1 MNPAPKTGAL
11 AHTARR
17 FQPPTLRGITM
28 PGTAER
34 HREKPRDRPEPVA
47 VLIGQLT
54 QGGSERQL
62 FMFLSHC
69 DRARWAPEVYV
80 SGELGFW
87 EEHIRSL
94 GIPVRLLT
102 GGRLAKMRQL
112 RAACAA
118 QGIRYF
124 FSWSSYTNP
133 FGLAL
138 LGMDIWRIGSFRNAL
153 FADLPAR
160 LRPAWAWASLSAISL
175 AVCNSRETY
184 NEIAL
189 RKAARP
195 KPVYIPNG
203 VELPAVDQIAVWRAT
218 WRARLGIGDD
228 VILVAGVGRLARQ
241 KRFDRFIQVIER
253 VREEVPVVAVVAG
266 EDFGC
271 RQDLERQVAQS
282 NLNEAV
288 RFIGAVPDARELIS
302 AADILLLS
310 SDHEGMPN
318 VVLEAMSASVPSVV
332 TRVNAVADLI
342 EHGETGF
349 IADHDADD
357 IARHVVRL
365 ATDCELRRHVG
376 ERARSAVMLRHG
388 SRAIAD
394 QLWALCDAR
403 GSGSIT
409 R

>member
-1 MNPAPKTGAL
+1 MTSNPWTRALEPPEPAPC
-11 AHTARR
+11 
-17 FQPPTLRGITM
+17 FQPPTLRDVAM
-28 PGTAER
+28 PSAADR
-34 HREKPRDRPEPVA
+34 QRESSDGRPEPVA
-47 VLIGQLT
+47 VLIGQLS

-69 DRARWAPEVYV
+69 DRTRWAPVVYV

-87 EEHIRSL
+87 DEHIRAL

-102 GGRLAKMRQL
+102 GSRLAKMRQL

-118 QGIRYF
+118 QGVRSF

-138 LGMDIWRIGSFRNAL
+138 HGMNVWCIGSFRNAL
-153 FADLPAR
+153 FADLPTR
-160 LRPAWAWASLSAISL
+160 FRPFWAWASLSAISL
-175 AVCNSRETY
+175 AVCNSKETY
-184 NEIAL
+184 DELAL

-203 VELPAVDQIAVWRAT
+203 VELPTTDQTARWRAM

-228 VILVAGVGRLARQ
+228 TVLVVGVGRLVQQ
-241 KRFDRFIQVIER
+241 KRFDRFIQVMER
-253 VREEVPVVAVVAG
+253 ARKEVPVAAVVAG
-266 EDFGC
+266 QDFGC
-271 RQDLERQVAQS
+271 LQDLERQIAQS
-282 NLNEAV
+282 NLNGVV

-318 VVLEAMSASVPSVV
+318 VVLEAMSASVPAVV
-332 TRVNAVADLI
+332 ARVNAVADLI
-342 EHGETGF
+342 EHGTTGF
-349 IADHDADD
+349 IADHDADEL
-357 IARHVVRL
+357 ARHVIRL
-365 ATDCELRRHVG
+365 AGDRELRRQIG

-388 SRAIAD
+388 SRAIAH
-394 QLWALCDAR
+394 QLWALCDVR
-403 GSGSIT
+403 NTGT
-409 R
+409 

>member
-1 MNPAPKTGAL
+1 MTSDPRIRALEPPASACL
-11 AHTARR
+11 
-17 FQPPTLRGITM
+17 FQPPPPLDIPIPDAADR
-28 PGTAER
+28 R
-34 HREKPRDRPEPVA
+34 RESSKGRPEPVA
-47 VLIGQLT
+47 VLIGQLS

-69 DRARWAPEVYV
+69 DRTRWAPVVYV

-102 GGRLAKMRQL
+102 GSRLAKMRQL

-118 QGIRYF
+118 EGVRHF

-138 LGMDIWRIGSFRNAL
+138 QGMGVWRIGSFRNAL

-160 LRPAWAWASLSAISL
+160 LRPFWAWASLSAISL
-175 AVCNSRETY
+175 AVCNSKETY
-184 NEIAL
+184 DEIAL
-189 RKAARP
+189 RKTAHP

-203 VELPAVDQIAVWRAT
+203 VEPPTIDQIAFWRAT
-218 WRARLGIGDD
+218 WRARLGIREDA
-228 VILVAGVGRLARQ
+228 VLVVGVGRLVQQ

-253 VREEVPVVAVVAG
+253 ARKEVPVQAVVAG
-266 EDFGC
+266 KDFGC
-271 RQDLERQVAQS
+271 LQDLERQIAQS
-282 NLNEAV
+282 NLSEAV

-318 VVLEAMSASVPSVV
+318 VVLEAMSASVPAVV

-342 EHGETGF
+342 EHGTTGF
-349 IADHDADD
+349 IADHDAEEL
-357 IARHVVRL
+357 ARHVVHL
-365 ATDCELRRHVG
+365 ARDCGLRREIG

-388 SRAIAD
+388 SRAIAQ

-403 GSGSIT
+403 NTGT
-409 R
+409 

>member
-1 MNPAPKTGAL
+1 MTSSPRTRALEPPAS
-11 AHTARR
+11 ARR
-17 FQPPTLRGITM
+17 FQTPTPPDITM
-28 PGTAER
+28 PGAADR
-34 HREKPRDRPEPVA
+34 HRDNSRGWPEPVA
-47 VLIGQLT
+47 VLIGQLS

-69 DRARWAPEVYV
+69 DRTRWAPVVYV

-87 EEHIRSL
+87 EEPIRAL

-102 GGRLAKMRQL
+102 GSRLAKMRQL

-118 QGIRYF
+118 QGARYF

-138 LGMDIWRIGSFRNAL
+138 QGMDVWRIGSFRNAL

-160 LRPAWAWASLSAISL
+160 FRPFWAWASLSAISL
-175 AVCNSRETY
+175 AVCNSKETFD
-184 NEIAL
+184 EIAL
-189 RKAARP
+189 RKAAHP

-203 VELPAVDQIAVWRAT
+203 VEPPTIDQIALWRAT
-218 WRARLGIGDD
+218 WRARLGIGDHT
-228 VILVAGVGRLARQ
+228 VLVVGVGRLVQQ

-253 VREEVPVVAVVAG
+253 ARKEAPVEAVVAG
-266 EDFGC
+266 KDFGC
-271 RQDLERQVAQS
+271 LQDLERQIAQA
-282 NLNEAV
+282 NLHEAV

-318 VVLEAMSASVPSVV
+318 VVLEAMSAGVPAVV

-342 EHGETGF
+342 EHGTTGF
-349 IADHDADD
+349 IADHDADEL
-357 IARHVVRL
+357 AQHVIRL
-365 ATDCELRRHVG
+365 ARDCGLRRQVG
-376 ERARSAVMLRHG
+376 ECARSAVMLRHG
-388 SRAIAD
+388 SRAIAH

-403 GSGSIT
+403 NTGT
-409 R
+409 

>member
-1 MNPAPKTGAL
+1 MTSNSRTRALEPHAPAQRL
-11 AHTARR
+11 
-17 FQPPTLRGITM
+17 QPPTPKDDIA
-28 PGTAER
+28 PGAAV
-34 HREKPRDRPEPVA
+34 RDRESSEGGAEPVA
-47 VLIGQLT
+47 VLIGQLS

-69 DRARWAPEVYV
+69 DRTRWAPVVYV

-102 GGRLAKMRQL
+102 GSRLTKMRQL

-118 QGIRYF
+118 DGTRYF

-138 LGMDIWRIGSFRNAL
+138 LGMDVWRIGSFRNAL

-160 LRPAWAWASLSAISL
+160 LRPVWAWASLSAISL

-184 NEIAL
+184 DEIAL
-189 RKAARP
+189 RKAANP

-203 VELPAVDQIAVWRAT
+203 VEPPTIEQVAVWRAA
-218 WRARLGIGDD
+218 WRARLGLGDD
-228 VILVAGVGRLARQ
+228 VVLVVGVGRLVQQ
-241 KRFDRFIQVIER
+241 KRFDRFIEAIER
-253 VREEVPVVAVVAG
+253 ARKDVPVVAVVAG
-266 EDFGC
+266 KDFGC
-271 RQDLERQVAQS
+271 LQDLERQIAQS
-282 NLNEAV
+282 SLNEAV

-318 VVLEAMSASVPSVV
+318 VVLEAMSAGVPPVV

-342 EHGETGF
+342 EHGKTGF
-349 IADHDADD
+349 IADHDADEL
-357 IARHVVRL
+357 ARHVVRL
-365 ATDCELRRHVG
+365 ASDSRLRHQVG

-388 SRAIAD
+388 SRAIAQ

-403 GSGSIT
+403 DTG

>member
-1 MNPAPKTGAL
+1 MTSDPRMRALEPPASACL
-11 AHTARR
+11 
-17 FQPPTLRGITM
+17 FQPPPLDIPI
-28 PGTAER
+28 PGAADR
-34 HREKPRDRPEPVA
+34 HRESSKGRPEPVA
-47 VLIGQLT
+47 VLIGQLS

-69 DRARWAPEVYV
+69 DRTRWAPVVYV

-87 EEHIRSL
+87 EKHIRSL

-102 GGRLAKMRQL
+102 GSRLAKMRQL

-118 QGIRYF
+118 EGVRHF

-138 LGMDIWRIGSFRNAL
+138 QGMGVWRIGSFRNAL

-160 LRPAWAWASLSAISL
+160 LRPFWAWASLSAISL
-175 AVCNSRETY
+175 AVCNSKETY
-184 NEIAL
+184 DEIAL

-203 VELPAVDQIAVWRAT
+203 VEPPTIDQIALWRAT

-228 VILVAGVGRLARQ
+228 AVLVVGVGRLVQQ

-253 VREEVPVVAVVAG
+253 ARREVPVEAVVAG
-266 EDFGC
+266 KDFGC
-271 RQDLERQVAQS
+271 LQGLERQIAQS
-282 NLNEAV
+282 NLSEAV

-318 VVLEAMSASVPSVV
+318 VVLEAMSTSVPAVV

-342 EHGETGF
+342 EHGTTGF
-349 IADHDADD
+349 IADHDADEL
-357 IARHVVRL
+357 ARYVVHL
-365 ATDCELRRHVG
+365 ARDCGLRRQIG

-388 SRAIAD
+388 SRAIAQ

-403 GSGSIT
+403 NTGT
-409 R
+409 

>member
-1 MNPAPKTGAL
+1 MTSDPRARALESPASAC
-11 AHTARR
+11 R
-17 FQPPTLRGITM
+17 FQPPTPLDIPM
-28 PGTAER
+28 PGAADR
-34 HREKPRDRPEPVA
+34 RRESSTSRPEPVA
-47 VLIGQLT
+47 VLIGQLS

-69 DRARWAPEVYV
+69 DRTRWAPVVYV

-102 GGRLAKMRQL
+102 GSRLAKMRQL
-112 RAACAA
+112 RASCAA
-118 QGIRYF
+118 EGVKYF

-138 LGMDIWRIGSFRNAL
+138 QGMDVWRIGSFRNAL

-160 LRPAWAWASLSAISL
+160 LRPFWAWASLSAISL
-175 AVCNSRETY
+175 AVCNSKETY
-184 NEIAL
+184 DEIAL

-203 VELPAVDQIAVWRAT
+203 VEPPTIDQIALWRAT
-218 WRARLGIGDD
+218 WRARLGIAEDA
-228 VILVAGVGRLARQ
+228 VLVVGVGRLVQQ

-253 VREEVPVVAVVAG
+253 ARREVPVEAVVAG
-266 EDFGC
+266 KDFGC
-271 RQDLERQVAQS
+271 LQDLERQIAQS
-282 NLNEAV
+282 NLSEAV

-318 VVLEAMSASVPSVV
+318 VVLEAMSASVPAVV
-332 TRVNAVADLI
+332 TRVNAVAELI
-342 EHGETGF
+342 EHGTTGF
-349 IADHDADD
+349 IADHDAEEL
-357 IARHVVRL
+357 ARYVVHL
-365 ATDCELRRHVG
+365 ARDCGLRREIG

-388 SRAIAD
+388 SRAIAQ

-403 GSGSIT
+403 NTGT
-409 R
+409 

>member
-1 MNPAPKTGAL
+1 MSPDPRTRAL
-11 AHTARR
+11 GHVASVRR
-17 FQPPTLRGITM
+17 SRSPTLRDFAISDAADG
-28 PGTAER
+28 
-34 HREKPRDRPEPVA
+34 HRDSSKGRPEPVA
-47 VLIGQLT
+47 VLIGQLS

-62 FMFLSHC
+62 FMFLTHC
-69 DRARWAPEVYV
+69 DRTRWAPTVYV

-87 EEHIRSL
+87 EEHIRVL

-102 GGRLAKMRQL
+102 GGRFAKMRQL

-118 QGIRYF
+118 QGTRYF

-138 LGMDIWRIGSFRNAL
+138 LGMGVWRIGSFRNAL

-160 LRPAWAWASLSAISL
+160 LRPAWAWASLAGISL

-184 NEIAL
+184 DEIAL

-195 KPVYIPNG
+195 RPVYIPNG
-203 VELPAVDQIAVWRAT
+203 VEPPPLDQIAVWRAT
-218 WRARLGIGDD
+218 WRTRLGIGDG
-228 VILVAGVGRLARQ
+228 VVLVVGVGRLAMQ
-241 KRFDRFIQVIER
+241 KRFDRFIQAIAR
-253 VREEVPVVAVVAG
+253 ARKDVPVEAVVAG
-266 EDFGC
+266 QDFGC
-271 RQDLERQVAQS
+271 LQDLERQVAQS
-282 NLNEAV
+282 NLKEAV
-288 RFIGAVPDARELIS
+288 RFIGAVADARELIS

-318 VVLEAMSASVPSVV
+318 VVLEAMSAGVPPVV

-357 IARHVVRL
+357 LARHVVRL
-365 ATDCELRRHVG
+365 ATDCGLRRHVG
-376 ERARSAVMLRHG
+376 ERARTAVTLRHG
-388 SRAIAD
+388 SRAIAN

-403 GSGSIT
+403 DTGA
-409 R
+409 